1 MKILIVDNNATNLKI
16 LSMILSKDGY
26 EIKTANSYDSAID
39 KMSKTIDLVV
49 IDTNLDDKTGYDT
62 CKAIKSVEE
71 FKNIPI
77 ILISRDLKTDDIVK
91 AFAVGASDYI
101 AAPFNPEEVRT
112 RVATQLKLKNLQEK
126 KESKEVKRIT
136 NAQIE
141 TIFSLAKSAQSKDDD
156 SGKHLERVKRY
167 CKILAEELTKPV
179 YKQSITPEYIKDV
192 ELASVLH
199 DIGKVGIADEI
210 VLKPDKLTDEEF
222 EKMKEHTNIGYD
234 MLKDVYDQFDG
245 NDFIKIAMNI
255 AKYHHERY
263 DGLGYPDGL
272 KKEEI
277 PLEARIMAVADVYD
291 ALRTQKPYHD
301 AISHEKAFEVIKGG
315 RELQFDY
322 LIVKALKK
330 VHNEFDK
337 VWNEFKD

>member
-1 MKILIVDNNATNLKI
+1 MKILIVDDNPTNLKI
-16 LSMILSKDGY
+16 LSMLLSKDGY
-26 EIKTANSYDSAID
+26 DIKTATSHDSAID
-39 KMSKTIDLVV
+39 KMSKSIDLVL
-49 IDTNLDDKTGYDT
+49 IDTNLSAKSGYDT
-62 CKAIKSVEE
+62 CKSIKSVDEY
-71 FKNIPI
+71 KNIPI
-77 ILISRDLKTDDIVK
+77 ILISRDSKTDDIVK

-101 AAPFNPEEVRT
+101 AAPFKPEEVRA
-112 RVATQLKLKNLQEK
+112 RVSTQIKLKNLHDEHKNTEAK
-126 KESKEVKRIT
+126 KIT

-156 SGKHLERVKRY
+156 SGKHIERVKRY
-167 CKILAEELTKPV
+167 CKILAEELTKPI
-179 YKQSITPEYIKDV
+179 YKQTITPEFIKNV
-192 ELASVLH
+192 ELAAALH

-210 VLKPDKLTDEEF
+210 VLKPDKLSDEEF
-222 EKMKEHTNIGYD
+222 ETMKEHTNIGYN
-234 MLKDVYDQFDG
+234 MLKEVYDQFDG
-245 NDFIKIAMNI
+245 NDFIKVAMNI

-263 DGLGYPDGL
+263 DGLGYPEGL

-301 AISHEKAFEVIKGG
+301 ALSHEKSFEVIKGG

-330 VHNEFDK
+330 VHHDFDN
-337 VWNEFKD
+337 VWNELAE

>member
-16 LSMILSKDGY
+16 LSMVLAKDGY
-26 EIKTANSYDSAID
+26 EIKTATSCDNAID
-39 KMSKTIDLVV
+39 KMSNSIDLVV
-49 IDTNLDDKTGYDT
+49 IDTNLTDSSGYDT
-62 CKAIKSVEE
+62 CKKIKSIEE
-71 FKNIPI
+71 FKHIPI

-101 AAPFNPEEVRT
+101 AAPFKPEEVRT
-112 RVATQLKLKNLQEK
+112 RVATQLKLKNLQENQK
-126 KESKEVKRIT
+126 NKEVKKIT
-136 NAQIE
+136 NEQIE

-156 SGKHLERVKRY
+156 SGKHIERVKRY
-167 CKILAEELTKPV
+167 CKILAQELTKPI
-179 YKQSITPEYIKDV
+179 YKQNITPEYIKDV
-192 ELASVLH
+192 ELASALH

-210 VLKPDKLTDEEF
+210 VLKPDKLTEEEF
-222 EKMKEHTNIGYD
+222 EQMKEHTNIGYN

-277 PLEARIMAVADVYD
+277 PLEARIVAVADVYD

-301 AISHEKAFEVIKGG
+301 ALSHEKSFEVIKGG

-330 VHNEFDK
+330 VHHEFDK
-337 VWNEFKD
+337 VWNEYKD